1 MSLFSFIKRLL
12 FPPRRQSGN
21 IFIAPTGFPGQTS
34 SAPSVPPPVKR
45 LDLDASQFA
54 PIVRERDTGRP
65 RGFAFIEMASD
76 SDAQAAISQLNEQP
90 FGGRP
95 LIVNEAR
102 PMAPRS
108 GAGHGAGGGRSRREP
123 RW

>member
-1 MSLFSFIKRLL
+1 MSTKLFV
-12 FPPRRQSGN
+12 GN
-21 IFIAPTGFPGQTS
+21 LPFTTS
-34 SAPSVPPPVKR
+34 DADLQAHFAQVGAVESVSV
-45 LDLDASQFA
+45 
-54 PIVRERDTGRP
+54 VRERETGRP
-65 RGFAFIEMASD
+65 RGFAFIVMENNN
-76 SDAQAAISQLNEQP
+76 DAEAAIRQLNDQP

-108 GAGHGAGGGRSRREP
+108 GAGQNGFGGGRSRREP

>member
-1 MSLFSFIKRLL
+1 MSTKLFV
-12 FPPRRQSGN
+12 GN
-21 IFIAPTGFPGQTS
+21 LPFTAS
-34 SAPSVPPPVKR
+34 DA
-45 LDLDASQFA
+45 DLEAHFA
-54 PIVRERDTGRP
+54 QAGAVETVNVVRERETGRP
-65 RGFAFIEMASD
+65 RGFAFIEMGSEA
-76 SDAQAAISQLNEQP
+76 DAQQAISQLNEQP

-108 GAGHGAGGGRSRREP
+108 GAGNGAGGGRSRREP